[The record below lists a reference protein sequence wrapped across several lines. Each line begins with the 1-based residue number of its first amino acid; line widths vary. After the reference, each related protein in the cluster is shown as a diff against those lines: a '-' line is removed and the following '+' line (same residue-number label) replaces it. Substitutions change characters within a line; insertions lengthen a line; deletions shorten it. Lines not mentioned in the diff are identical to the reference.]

1 MKLSKYYSLD
11 ECNRKE
17 FIYTTLDELQNDGK
31 LEYTIVETDVI
42 KVKDT
47 GLSKNGVKEILF
59 IFNENDVI
67 SYPDYEEEDSE
78 FEDDEFDNDS
88 YENDG
93 FDDF

>member
-67 SYPDYEEEDSE
+67 SYPDYEKKKKK